1 MDSST
6 QEGGTNKEEVPGR
19 EVLKGSL
26 IETQ

>member
-6 QEGGTNKEEVPGR
+6 QEGGTNREKFPGR
-19 EVLKGSL
+19 EVLGDGL